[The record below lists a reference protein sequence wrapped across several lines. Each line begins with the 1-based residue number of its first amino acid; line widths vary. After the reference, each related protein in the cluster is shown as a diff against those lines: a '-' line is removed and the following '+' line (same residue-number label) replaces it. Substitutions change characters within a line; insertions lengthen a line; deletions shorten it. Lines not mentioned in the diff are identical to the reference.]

1 MSCSPA
7 VSAPAILLTPAQAR
21 PPGQPVPAQH
31 PSRVAMQILRHSQI
45 AMTMEVY
52 RARIAPAPASRWQ
65 SRGFLCRDCGCWS
78 RPCSPCVGDRCAGR
92 RKLPRPAAVSP
103 AARASTRYSPQAT
116 TVTKMSDLPPDAPPP
131 SSPLARRTAVVSCWL
146 CGIRLH
152 QNQMVPDG
160 GSACLDIRWY
170 CKDIRACT
178 DRGFSAQRQ
187 RRAAEAAAPGKATAA
202 PSVQTAKPSADDRLS
217 QPGSRLAPA
226 DQSAG
231 RAAEPDDGHQAGAG
245 DRQPAGSAQSR
256 LFRPVHH

>member
-1 MSCSPA
+1 MTNLA
-7 VSAPAILLTPAQAR
+7 VHRPAQVSGR
-21 PPGQPVPAQH
+21 DTVIGTH
-31 PSRVAMQILRHSQI
+31 KDC
-45 AMTMEVY
+45 EVTE
-52 RARIAPAPASRWQ
+52 PTV
-65 SRGFLCRDCGCWS
+65 L
-78 RPCSPCVGDRCAGR
+78 PCVGDRCAGR

-103 AARASTRYSPQAT
+103 AARASARYSPQAP

-187 RRAAEAAAPGKATAA
+187 GRAAEAAAPGKATAV
-202 PSVQTAKPSADDRLS
+202 PSVQTAKPSADDRPG

-226 DQSAG
+226 GQPAG
-231 RAAEPDDGHQAGAG
+231 GAVEPDDGHQAGA
-245 DRQPAGSAQSR
+245 DDPQLAGSAQKQ
-256 LFRPVHH
+256 PG